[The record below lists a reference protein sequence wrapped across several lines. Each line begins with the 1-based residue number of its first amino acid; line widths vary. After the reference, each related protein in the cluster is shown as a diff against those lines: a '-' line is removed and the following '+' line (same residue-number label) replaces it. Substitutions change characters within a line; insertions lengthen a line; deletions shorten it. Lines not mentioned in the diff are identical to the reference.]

1 MQDFYFLHNQKTIQ
15 GSDFI
20 KNTRMSLQSTAD
32 SIQMYHFPTSSMST
46 ELLISI
52 LQTHLNTLAIFES
65 YLKLQKD
72 VEYEESISK
81 NTMLNTFRPEIQLCN
96 SN

>member
-1 MQDFYFLHNQKTIQ
+1 
-15 GSDFI
+15 
-20 KNTRMSLQSTAD
+20 MSLQSTAD